1 MIRKGFALRCLA
13 KDLHGLRGG
22 AKEMR
27 GRSVQWKGE
36 EPAALQRKS
45 KEERGRGAARMGGAV
60 EWQGRAPS
68 RKARAKKN
76 EVWRR
81 NCIERMCNGKATSGA
96 AKERP

>member
-1 MIRKGFALRCLA
+1 
-13 KDLHGLRGG
+13 
-22 AKEMR
+22 MR
-27 GRSVQWKGE
+27 GRSVQGKGE

-45 KEERGRGAARMGGAV
+45 KEEIGRGAARMGGAV

-81 NCIERMCNGKATSGA
+81 KGVERL
-96 AKERP
+96 R